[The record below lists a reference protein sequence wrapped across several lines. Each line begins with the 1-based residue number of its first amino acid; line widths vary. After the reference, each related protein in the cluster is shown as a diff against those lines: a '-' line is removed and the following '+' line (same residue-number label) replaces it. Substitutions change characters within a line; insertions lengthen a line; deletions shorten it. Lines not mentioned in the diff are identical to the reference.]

1 MNHRHRSFV
10 GALGLL
16 AACAAAPAQERPDIV
31 WSAAGT
37 VRAVAYSPDGA
48 LLAASSDDRST
59 GLSTVTMRRVHDG
72 AIVRVID
79 PRLRNIRS
87 LDFSPDGAR
96 LVAGGLRLGEWGAPD
111 RFDCVRV
118 WRVADGALLLSIYD
132 YLRKTK
138 AVKFTPDGTE
148 LVVLAEDGRA
158 FTDRHLSFY
167 RASTG
172 ARLRWY
178 GAGQTDMELPCMDLT
193 RDGTVVACSLYG
205 RVRLFRAADLAVLGD
220 LATNSALTV
229 AFSPDGH
236 TLASAGFG
244 PEIWLWRTA
253 DGSHLRTLVGHTEN
267 KDINSV
273 AFSRDGSVLASTS
286 YDGMLR
292 LWDPT
297 TGDLLRTYTTGRA
310 GKVAFSPDGAFFAY
324 SSSVDGLVLARNP
337 YAPFAGSEMAVADAS
352 GPIGSDVTVSARLT
366 STGAGLSG
374 KTVSFTIDGDTGE
387 GVTDSTGLATV
398 TYRVPERGGP
408 GPRAVWASF
417 AGDAGFGPSSGA
429 GTLTVTRADTF
440 VYVIDRTGAVGRTVY
455 LRGYLYR
462 STDRERI
469 GGRTMS
475 FAVDGTPI
483 GNALGDANGRAT
495 LEYIPPSGSAGSH
508 WVHVGFAGDA
518 AYAASA
524 ALGRL
529 EVARLASTLWVLSR
543 TEPRGTQTYL
553 RAYLRRLPDLAW
565 LGGKTVAFTLDGT
578 PIGSAVTEA
587 ANGRASVLY
596 AIAPDMALGAHP
608 IAAAFAGDADFT
620 GSDAVGTL
628 TVTP

>member
-31 WSAAGT
+31 WSAPGIVDAL
-37 VRAVAYSPDGA
+37 AFSPDGQT
-48 LLAASSDDRST
+48 LVSSRNESST
-59 GLSTVTMRRVHDG
+59 GRATVTVRRTGDG
-72 AIVRVID
+72 AVLRIID
-79 PRLRNIRS
+79 ARLRNIGS

-96 LVAGGLRLGEWGAPD
+96 LAAGGDGLWEYGVPDSKDCIRIWRL
-111 RFDCVRV
+111 
-118 WRVADGALLLSIYD
+118 ADGAVLLSIYD
-132 YLRKTK
+132 YLLGGPSVR
-138 AVKFTPDGTE
+138 FTRDGTQ
-148 LVVLAEDGRA
+148 LVVHGEDRRPDV
-158 FTDRHLSFY
+158 DRRLSFY
-167 RASTG
+167 GASSGT
-172 ARLRWY
+172 RLRWY
-178 GAGQTDMELPCMDLT
+178 GGPGSGGPNMVQSP
-193 RDGTVVACSLYG
+193 DGAI
-205 RVRLFRAADLAVLGD
+205 
-220 LATNSALTV
+220 LATGGASHIRFWRASDGFVLSDVYGTSDPISTM
-229 AFSPDGH
+229 AFSPDGAR
-236 TLASAGFG
+236 LASSGHYAAIDF
-244 PEIWLWRTA
+244 WRLPDCSLATTWTTN
-253 DGSHLRTLVGHTEN
+253 L
-267 KDINSV
+267 NSV
-273 AFSRDGSVLASTS
+273 YSLAYSPDGSVLASTS
-286 YDGMLR
+286 YDGTLR

-297 TGDLLRTYTTGRA
+297 TGELLRTYTTGRA

-324 SSSVDGLVLARNP
+324 SSSLDGLVLARNP

-366 STGAGLSG
+366 SKGAALSG
-374 KTVSFTIDGDTGE
+374 KTVRFTIDGDTGE

-553 RAYLRRLPDLAW
+553 RAYLRSLPDLAW

-620 GSDAVGTL
+620 GRDAVGTL